1 MSGNVLGFE
10 SGSILRSGSYSVG
23 GFKYFFNF
31 KQILGMSTIKFHQDL
46 KVYQKSF
53 ETAQLIYEFSK
64 SYPKEE
70 LYSLTDQ
77 IRRSSRSV
85 TANISEAWGKRK
97 YEKSFIAKLTDSEGE
112 ARETQ
117 TWLQF
122 AFACKYI
129 NEEQYDHLH
138 KEYNQIIGM
147 LVNMMSQ
154 SEKWCSFSPIKKEEN
169 N

>member
-1 MSGNVLGFE
+1 
-10 SGSILRSGSYSVG
+10 
-23 GFKYFFNF
+23 
-31 KQILGMSTIKFHQDL
+31 MSTIKFHQDL
-46 KVYQKSF
+46 NVYQKSF
-53 ETAQLIYEFSK
+53 ETARVIFELSK
-64 SYPKEE
+64 SFPKEE

-122 AFACKYI
+122 AYACSYV
-129 NEEQYDHLH
+129 NEEQYNNLLNQ
-138 KEYNQIIGM
+138 YNQIIGM

-154 SEKWCSFSPIKKEEN
+154 SEKWCSFSSLNKNDEN
-169 N
+169 L

>member
-1 MSGNVLGFE
+1 
-10 SGSILRSGSYSVG
+10 
-23 GFKYFFNF
+23 
-31 KQILGMSTIKFHQDL
+31 MSTIKFHQGL
-46 KVYQKSF
+46 KVYQQSF
-53 ETAQLIYEFSK
+53 ETAQLIYELSK
-64 SYPKEE
+64 SFSKEE
-70 LYSLTDQ
+70 LYSPTDQ

-122 AFACKYI
+122 AFACHYM
-129 NEEQYDHLH
+129 NEEQYNNLH
-138 KEYNQIIGM
+138 NKYNQIIGM

-154 SEKWCSFSPIKKEEN
+154 SEKWCSFSSVNKEDN
-169 N
+169 NL

>member
-1 MSGNVLGFE
+1 
-10 SGSILRSGSYSVG
+10 
-23 GFKYFFNF
+23 
-31 KQILGMSTIKFHQDL
+31 MSTIKFHQDL

-53 ETAQLIYEFSK
+53 ETAMMIFELSK
-64 SYPKEE
+64 SFPKEE

-77 IRRSSRSV
+77 IRRSSRS
-85 TANISEAWGKRK
+85 TSANISEAWGKRK

-117 TWLQF
+117 TWVQF

-129 NEEQYDHLH
+129 SEEQFISLNNQ
-138 KEYNQIIGM
+138 YNQIIGM

-154 SEKWCSFSPIKKEEN
+154 SQSWCTFSPNNKEEK
-169 N
+169 